1 MTQPKS
7 YFQKYR
13 KEWESLPEFKGWL
26 KPHAGSDIRAT
37 CMYCKT
43 DLYAKLSD
51 IKKHAATQKHI
62 EKAKPY
68 NQASQPKLTFVAKKT
83 DTLKQA
89 EATIALA
96 ISDHCSILSC
106 DHIGLACKAAFPDS
120 SIAQN
125 FRMHRT
131 KCTEMINGVLAPY
144 FIQRLVADIG
154 SNKYSLLLDESTDVS
169 VSKYLGIVVRYFSE
183 GKGHVVDTFLGLLE
197 LEGGDAKSIAKAVL
211 SFLHQSGLEKE
222 NLLGIGTD
230 NASVMTGIYNGVH
243 KILKEEIK
251 HLVLIRC
258 VCHSLQLAV
267 SSASKTTLP
276 RSVEFLVRETYNW
289 FSISPKRKEA
299 YRTVYETIN
308 CGERPLAITRV
319 CATRWLSIE
328 PAVSRLLSQWEELKL
343 HFSLT
348 KTSEHCYMADVLHSM
363 YADPQNLLYL
373 TYLKSILGEVQAAV
387 KAFEGEQT
395 DPLKL
400 LDCLI
405 LLIKSVCCRVLHP
418 GATIDIL
425 KDPIENHISPRPYLG
440 FAFESKTAEL
450 TISPEDEDCV
460 RRRCI
465 SYTVA
470 LANELRARLPDSLE
484 ILQHMSLFSV
494 GETLKQN
501 KNPDDMA
508 KLMVLLGYDPETTD
522 RIINQWR
529 SVHFQRWEET
539 ANTTGFWF
547 EVKKHRDAAGLNP
560 FEELASAAVAV
571 LSLPHSNAAVERFF
585 SQMGVIKNK
594 LRSRMSLQTLT
605 SILHIRYGLRLA
617 GNTCYEHKLP
627 DKVLN
632 LFATSAAYSFKADSC
647 PGPSMQSSS
656 TASQR
661 ESTDSAC
668 IEDMEFCLRA
678 LDDLE

>member
-144 FIQRLVADIG
+144 FIQRLVADIS

-222 NLLGIGTD
+222 NL
-230 NASVMTGIYNGVH
+230 
-243 KILKEEIK
+243 
-251 HLVLIRC
+251 VLIRC

-289 FSISPKRKEA
+289 FSISPSPLRM
-299 YRTVYETIN
+299 RTV
-308 CGERPLAITRV
+308 
-319 CATRWLSIE
+319 
-328 PAVSRLLSQWEELKL
+328 
-343 HFSLT
+343 
-348 KTSEHCYMADVLHSM
+348 
-363 YADPQNLLYL
+363 
-373 TYLKSILGEVQAAV
+373 
-387 KAFEGEQT
+387 
-395 DPLKL
+395 
-400 LDCLI
+400 
-405 LLIKSVCCRVLHP
+405 
-418 GATIDIL
+418 
-425 KDPIENHISPRPYLG
+425 
-440 FAFESKTAEL
+440 
-450 TISPEDEDCV
+450 
-460 RRRCI
+460 
-465 SYTVA
+465 
-470 LANELRARLPDSLE
+470 
-484 ILQHMSLFSV
+484 
-494 GETLKQN
+494 
-501 KNPDDMA
+501 
-508 KLMVLLGYDPETTD
+508 
-522 RIINQWR
+522 
-529 SVHFQRWEET
+529 
-539 ANTTGFWF
+539 
-547 EVKKHRDAAGLNP
+547 
-560 FEELASAAVAV
+560 
-571 LSLPHSNAAVERFF
+571 
-585 SQMGVIKNK
+585 
-594 LRSRMSLQTLT
+594 
-605 SILHIRYGLRLA
+605 
-617 GNTCYEHKLP
+617 
-627 DKVLN
+627 
-632 LFATSAAYSFKADSC
+632 
-647 PGPSMQSSS
+647 
-656 TASQR
+656 
-661 ESTDSAC
+661 
-668 IEDMEFCLRA
+668 
-678 LDDLE
+678 